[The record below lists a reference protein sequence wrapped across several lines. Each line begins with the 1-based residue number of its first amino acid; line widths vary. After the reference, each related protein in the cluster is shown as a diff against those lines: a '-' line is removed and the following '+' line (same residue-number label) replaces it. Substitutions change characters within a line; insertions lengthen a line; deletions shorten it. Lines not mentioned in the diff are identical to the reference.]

1 MNLTFMIFEVSK
13 QLPRSKN
20 LTMAINKLHYGHM
33 TRDTMSGM
41 MTSDVPDNLW
51 SCYQLPVKI
60 RVFTDVFYAVE
71 QKPIQKTH

>member
-33 TRDTMSGM
+33 TRDTMFGM

-51 SCYQLPVKI
+51 SHLLPTASKDTGI
-60 RVFTDVFYAVE
+60 Y
-71 QKPIQKTH
+71 